1 MRNLDRRRSCRIC
14 RGRLGCDGA
23 VFHHMGRSLGHR
35 GGKRKT
41 LGHPG
46 EALKPA
52 NLWS

>member
-1 MRNLDRRRSCRIC
+1 
-14 RGRLGCDGA
+14 
-23 VFHHMGRSLGHR
+23 MGRSLGHR

-52 NLWS
+52 KFVVMTLHR